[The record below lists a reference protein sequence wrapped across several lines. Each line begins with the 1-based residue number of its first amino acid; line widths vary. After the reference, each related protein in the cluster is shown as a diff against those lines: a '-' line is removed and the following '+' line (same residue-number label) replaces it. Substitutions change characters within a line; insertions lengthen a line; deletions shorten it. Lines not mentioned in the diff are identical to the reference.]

1 MREIKTLKRLT
12 PLTLSLAI
20 ALVGVL
26 SLSSGVGAASV
37 TETNIVTSSWQAY
50 YTSNPECDTIYGSA
64 ALICSPTADNPYFPG
79 ISNQWPLNF
88 NDLASGG
95 GFWHFGP
102 EDTKYIGNNA
112 LLYSEIED
120 YLYTPGAIIWRI
132 DREKVTKSKV
142 TKMVGTDLYKKLTIR
157 NCNTVRKLLSLAQSS

>member
-50 YTSNPECDTIYGSA
+50 YTSNPECDTIYGSGNVGSA
-64 ALICSPTADNPYFPG
+64 VGQTV
-79 ISNQWPLNF
+79 
-88 NDLASGG
+88 DLSGAG
-95 GFWHFGP
+95 TITFG
-102 EDTKYIGNNA
+102 TK
-112 LLYSEIED
+112 LSS
-120 YLYTPGAIIWRI
+120 GAKTW
-132 DREKVTKSKV
+132 
-142 TKMVGTDLYKKLTIR
+142 TI
-157 NCNTVRKLLSLAQSS
+157 TSYQQKFE